1 MRKMPTC
8 IGWPERLRHGRARRL
23 WPATASRALLV
34 AAVSLFLAVGAFA
47 QSSNSGD
54 LRGTV
59 TDSSGAIIPGV
70 KVTILNTETGVVMDL
85 TTNDAG
91 IYDSVSIRTGK
102 YRITFSKEGFGKLVR
117 DGVTLDV
124 GALSIDAQLT
134 VGAAQQQIEVN
145 AETPLL
151 KTDTGEQSSTLRTEL
166 MTQLPNVGQD
176 WQNFEKVLPG
186 FQGANNANGAL
197 SINGTMPN
205 YFNIMAD
212 GGSVILPHSDN
223 FDVAIFETVQEVQ
236 IQDSTFSAQ
245 YGIGGAVFNQISKG
259 GTNQWHGAA
268 YEYLRNNYFNSRN
281 TFSPSVGLLRWDNF
295 GGSVGGPMI
304 KNKMFFYFNVDKTIN
319 KGGSYPFS
327 SFPTAL
333 ARAGNFSDTGSNKVT
348 SYQNLIY
355 DPLTTVVTGPSQFTR
370 TPFPGNIIPTTR
382 FSPVAVAAEAL
393 WPTSNYGVANQ
404 VSNNFQTFVPS
415 TNPFIKYFG
424 RLDYNLSESNRLTAS
439 ITQRDN
445 KGIGYSSNCP
455 SNCNPFDIDSWNA
468 EISDVWTMGARTV
481 NEFRMAYTR
490 QGNWYTP
497 SSYGQGYPQK
507 LGLSYAVADVL
518 PTFSI
523 SGPVGGTSF
532 GPGTNAIYA
541 EDSLQPSDVVTLI
554 RGKHI
559 LHFGGEVLD
568 FRDNSTPWGNINA
581 ASLTFSGA
589 FTRSGYN
596 VTTTGLGY
604 ADFLLGAVASW
615 SAGYTPITG
624 ARQKSPQVFVQDD
637 IKLLPNITVN
647 LGLRYERQAGWS
659 ETANRMG
666 TFDPTLQNSLSGT
679 LGAMWISPA
688 NGRSSLMDSVNVW
701 LPRVSAAWSPKANW
715 SVRGGFG
722 IYSLPWSIDTYS
734 GGAMGFGTASSGSI
748 SNTDQTTPLFYAQ
761 NPNPPIFVQ
770 NGCVPGTG
778 CYVQASHDPAGYN
791 GQGVN
796 FTPKSIP
803 VGKNYEWNFSIQR
816 EIKSMVFEASYVG
829 NHGSGLPYP
838 VNINQIPADKLGL
851 LPVQNY
857 RPYPQYSAING
868 NYFDAYS
875 NYNALQLQF
884 QKRFAHG
891 FSFNTNYT
899 WSKFMSNYD
908 SSGWGSRN
916 GTNTIQSSF
925 DRKSTYSLSN
935 FDLPQA
941 WKGSVVY
948 ALPFGKG
955 QTLLNKGGVVDAI
968 VGGWQVSS
976 LYQWQSGNVFTVQM
990 NSNSTNSQAN
1000 SQYPNV
1006 VPGVSLYPDQKTA
1019 TLWFNPNAFVSPGQY
1034 KFGNAGRNILRGPS
1048 FSDVDF
1054 SAGKTLMIP
1063 KLERGQLQFRFDATN
1078 ALNHTSLGIPNSS
1091 IGSSTVGQITGAAL
1105 SGRVFQLGARL
1116 SF

>member
-1 MRKMPTC
+1 MWDTRRRWLATPT
-8 IGWPERLRHGRARRL
+8 
-23 WPATASRALLV
+23 RALAV
-34 AAVSLFLAVGAFA
+34 ATLSLIVTVAAFA
-47 QSSNSGD
+47 QSTNSAD

-59 TDSSGAIIPGV
+59 TDSTGAVIPGV
-70 KVTILNTETGVVMDL
+70 TVSILNTETGVSTEL
-85 TTNDAG
+85 HTNDAG
-91 IYDSVSIRTGK
+91 IYDSVSIRPGK
-102 YRITFSKEGFGKLVR
+102 YKVTFTKEGFGKLVR
-117 DGVTLDV
+117 DGITVDV
-124 GALSIDAQLT
+124 GVLKIDAELK
-134 VGAAQQQIEVN
+134 VGAAQQQVEVT
-145 AETPLL
+145 AEAPLL
-151 KTDTGEQSSTLRTEL
+151 KTETGEQSETLRSDV
-166 MTQLPNVGQD
+166 MSQLPNIGQD

-186 FQGANNANGAL
+186 FQSANNANGAL

-212 GGSVILPHSDN
+212 GGSVLLPHSDN

-236 IQDSTFSAQ
+236 ISTSTFSAQ

-259 GTNQWHGAA
+259 GTNQIHGAG
-268 YEYLRNNYFNSRN
+268 YEYLRNNFFNSRN
-281 TFSPSVGLLRWDNF
+281 TFSPSVALSRWDNF
-295 GGSVGGPMI
+295 GGSVGGPVI
-304 KNKMFFYFNVDKTIN
+304 KNKMFFYFNVDKIIN
-319 KGGSYPFS
+319 NGGSYPFS

-333 ARAGNFSDTGSNKVT
+333 ARAGNFSDTSSNKVT
-348 SYQNLIY
+348 SFQNLIY
-355 DPLTTVVTGPSQFTR
+355 DPQSTVVTGPSQFTR
-370 TPFPGNIIPTTR
+370 TPFPGNIIPQNR

-393 WPTSNYGVANQ
+393 WPMPNTGVANQ

-415 TNPFIKYFG
+415 VSPFIKYFG
-424 RLDYNLSESNRLTAS
+424 RLDYNVSDANRITFGV
-439 ITQRDN
+439 TQRDN
-445 KGIGYSSNCP
+445 KGVGYSSNCP
-455 SNCNPFDIDSWNA
+455 SNCNPFDIDSWNIQ
-468 EISDVWTMGARTV
+468 ISDVWTISPHLV
-481 NEFRMAYTR
+481 NELRMAYTR
-490 QGNWYTP
+490 QGNWYVP
-497 SSYGQGYPQK
+497 QSFGQGYPQK
-507 LGLSYAVADVL
+507 LGITYAVADVL
-518 PTFSI
+518 PTI
-523 SGPVGGTSF
+523 TASGPVGGASI

-559 LHFGGEVLD
+559 LHFGGELLD

-581 ASLTFSGA
+581 ANLTFSGA

-604 ADFLLGAVASW
+604 ADFLLGAVSSW

-624 ARQKSPQVFVQDD
+624 GRQKDPQVFVQDD
-637 IKLLPNITVN
+637 FKMLPNLTIN
-647 LGLRYERQAGWS
+647 LGLRYERQAGWH
-659 ETANRMG
+659 EVANRLG
-666 TFDPTLQNSLSGT
+666 TFDPTLANPLSGN
-679 LGAMWISPA
+679 LGAMFIAPA
-688 NGRSSLMDSVNVW
+688 NGRSSLMDGVNVW
-701 LPRVSAAWSPKANW
+701 LPRASFAWSPKREW

-778 CYVQASHDPAGYN
+778 CYVQASHDPSGYN
-791 GQGVN
+791 GQSVN
-796 FTPKSIP
+796 FTPRHVP
-803 VGKNYEWNFSIQR
+803 VGKNYEWTVSVQR
-816 EIKSMVFEASYVG
+816 EFRNMVMEAAYVG
-829 NHGSGLPYP
+829 NHGANLPYP

-875 NYNALQLQF
+875 NYDALQVSF
-884 QKRFAHG
+884 RKRFSHG
-891 FSFNTNYT
+891 FTFDTNYT
-899 WSKFMSNYD
+899 WSKMLSTYD

-916 GTNTIQSSF
+916 GTNTIQNSF
-925 DRKSTYSLSN
+925 ARNSTYSLSN
-935 FDLPQA
+935 FDVPQA
-941 WKGSVVY
+941 WKGTVVY
-948 ALPFGKG
+948 ALPFGKDKA
-955 QTLLNKGGVVDAI
+955 LLNRGGILNAF

-976 LYQWQSGNVFTVQM
+976 LFEYQSGNTFTVQM

-1006 VPGVSLYPDQKTA
+1006 VPGVPLYPSQQTA
-1019 TLWFNPNAFVSPGQY
+1019 AQWFNPAAFVSPGQY
-1034 KFGNAGRNILRGPS
+1034 LYGNAGRNILRGPR

-1054 SAGKTLMIP
+1054 SASKTLVLM
-1063 KLERGQLQFRFDATN
+1063 ERAQIQFRFDATN

-1105 SGRVFQLGARL
+1105 SGRTLQLGARM